1 MGAPNC
7 HGRLVVFVFHLLM
20 LQCSAHFL
28 GYNITIPDGYK
39 VETDD
44 SYVCTVLKLPEKGY
58 KLIGVQPMAD
68 QAVVHHILL
77 FGKYHQLVGLDTVL
91 YCPVAHDR
99 SSRSAA
105 SPWMLHHSY

>member
-1 MGAPNC
+1 MA
-7 HGRLVVFVFHLLM
+7 FVFHLLL

-28 GYNITIPDGYK
+28 AYNITIPGEYK
-39 VETDD
+39 VEADD

-58 KLIGVQPMAD
+58 KLIGVQPMAY

-77 FGKYHQLVGLDTVL
+77 FGKYHQAADLHTVL
-91 YCPVAHDR
+91 YSFVAHDR

-105 SPWMLHHSY
+105 SPQMLHHIY